1 MPGNVIEELKARNIG
16 PRFCYRPPPGGGMT
30 LDHIPAAA
38 PSLARLIQELNKLP
52 GIGPK
57 SAQRLAYHM
66 IRLSN
71 DEALA
76 LADAITA
83 VKQNIVFCDLCQN
96 LTDASPCSI
105 CSNARRN
112 RTQICVV
119 EDPLDVLALERT
131 HCYLGLYH
139 VLHGV
144 ISPLNGI
151 GPEQL
156 KLKELFPR
164 LSGGEV
170 TELII
175 ATNPTLEGEA
185 TAMYLSRHLVHTNLK
200 VTHLAR
206 GLPVGGSLEYSDE
219 LTLSR
224 AFQGRQEV

>member
-1 MPGNVIEELKARNIG
+1 
-16 PRFCYRPPPGGGMT
+16 MT
-30 LDHIPAAA
+30 LEHIPAAA

-83 VKQNIVFCDLCQN
+83 VKHNIVFCGQCQN

-105 CSNARRN
+105 CSNAQRN
-112 RTQICVV
+112 RGQICVV

-131 HCYLGLYH
+131 HCYLGMYH

-144 ISPLNGI
+144 ISPLNGV

-156 KLKELFPR
+156 KIRELFPR
-164 LSGGEV
+164 LSSGEV
-170 TELII
+170 AELII
-175 ATNPTLEGEA
+175 ATNPTLEGEN
-185 TAMYLSRHLVHTNLK
+185 TAMYLTRRLQDTGLK
-200 VTHLAR
+200 ITHLAR
-206 GLPVGGSLEYSDE
+206 GLPIGGSLEYSDE

-224 AFQGRQEV
+224 AFQGRQEA

>member
-1 MPGNVIEELKARNIG
+1 MA
-16 PRFCYRPPPGGGMT
+16 PRAPNAWPTLLSACPTKRPKTWLTPSTPFKQSIIFC
-30 LDHIPAAA
+30 
-38 PSLARLIQELNKLP
+38 SE
-52 GIGPK
+52 
-57 SAQRLAYHM
+57 
-66 IRLSN
+66 
-71 DEALA
+71 
-76 LADAITA
+76 
-83 VKQNIVFCDLCQN
+83 CQN
-96 LTDASPCSI
+96 LTDASPCSV
-105 CSNARRN
+105 CANGQRN
-112 RTQICVV
+112 REQICVV

-131 HCYLGLYH
+131 HCYRGLYH

-151 GPEQL
+151 GPEQI

-164 LSGGEV
+164 LADGQVKEV
-170 TELII
+170 VI

-185 TAMYLSRHLVHTNLK
+185 TAMYIGRHLAGSNLK